1 MKQINLYQAEFRPPN
16 VLLPAHKMAW
26 SGGVFIV
33 GLLALYF
40 WNGWQLR
47 QLQQQVGLV
56 VQHAEAVNRQVQG
69 STPGA
74 AQASPELLRQ
84 AETLEAQVRSL
95 QQAQDAI
102 ASGAVGSEAG
112 YAAQFQALARAVGNS
127 ASPGAWLTGVTLFD
141 NGHAMDLRGRT
152 LGGAETAHLISN
164 LRREP
169 LFVGLSFAALQVM
182 PPPPKVGEA
191 ATAQPVSPPPPPRYL
206 EFSLNARLQE
216 QAEQKLPSQASLLG
230 RAP

>member
-16 VLLPAHKMAW
+16 VLLPARKMAL
-26 SGGVFIV
+26 SGGVFIA

-47 QLQQQVGLV
+47 QLQQQVGHV
-56 VQHAEAVNRQVQG
+56 VQRAEAVTRQVQA
-69 STPGA
+69 SAPGV
-74 AQASPELLRQ
+74 SPTSPDVLHQ
-84 AETLEAQVRSL
+84 TETLEAQVRAL

-102 ASGAVGSEAG
+102 ASGAIGAESG
-112 YAAQFQALARAVGNS
+112 YAKQFQALARAVGNS

-141 NGHAMDLRGRT
+141 NGRAMDLRGRT
-152 LGGAETAHLISN
+152 LGGAEAARLISN

-169 LFVGLSFAALQVM
+169 LFVGMSFATLQ
-182 PPPPKVGEA
+182 
-191 ATAQPVSPPPPPRYL
+191 VSPPLPKAGEATPAQAVAPALPPRYL

-216 QAEQKLPSQASLLG
+216 KPGLKV
-230 RAP
+230 AP